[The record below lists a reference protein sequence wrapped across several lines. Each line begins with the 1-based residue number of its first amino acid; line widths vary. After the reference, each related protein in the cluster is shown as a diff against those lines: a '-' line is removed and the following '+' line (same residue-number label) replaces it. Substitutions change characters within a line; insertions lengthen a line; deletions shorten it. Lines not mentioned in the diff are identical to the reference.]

1 MEISNDP
8 QIHKYDLF
16 VYIVLITFIWN
27 KLCSHIYSFL
37 NFFSLFYWIC
47 FLLSGK
53 DTWDERPYTKESTDW
68 DNDNSPNRYRDRTY
82 DEEYDLDKEDSESD
96 SKYNYSNKRNEL
108 SPSPVFVDKKV
119 NISLNPNVTNSPK
132 KTNKPI
138 KKVDLGAAA
147 NFGKDTNSQSITGIS
162 TATITTPCKY

>member
-1 MEISNDP
+1 MEFCSIFIQTLS
-8 QIHKYDLF
+8 IY
-16 VYIVLITFIWN
+16 YLIR
-27 KLCSHIYSFL
+27 
-37 NFFSLFYWIC
+37 
-47 FLLSGK
+47 FLLSGR

-82 DEEYDLDKEDSESD
+82 DEEYDLDKEDSDSE
-96 SKYNYSNKRNEL
+96 SKYNYSNKKNEQ
-108 SPSPVFVDKKV
+108 SPSPVYVEKKV

-147 NFGKDTNSQSITGIS
+147 NFGKEANSKSLSGVS
-162 TATITTPCKY
+162 TTTCKHEQMFLKLNN